1 MTRPVWGERSNERD
15 DEAAIARDSAFR
27 VCGGGTV
34 ISCCSIFSSWRRING
49 TKRWQAIPLT
59 LVPGRQM
66 RLDDL
71 QVVIVGG
78 ATGGGSAAL
87 LLARAGAR
95 VTLVERVAQLRA
107 VGAGIAIAENGMA
120 VLESLGLAPALDAAR
135 EVRGMRV
142 TDAAGRT
149 LLAPPDPTPRVR
161 MVRRATLQG
170 VLLDAVAAAPRIER
184 LFGVEV
190 VRATPDGAVD
200 VHDPDGTRT
209 LGADLVVGAD
219 GVHSRVREGGA
230 FGARVWSTGIRYV
243 RGLVQDDLAEGMEA
257 WTSAGLFGSFAV
269 DGGTYFYASCA
280 TRECRAALDARD
292 LDALRAAWSRAYAPA
307 GRILGALPGFD
318 QLLVNEVVRVD
329 CARWWDGRLSL
340 LGDAAHAMAPNL
352 GQGANSA
359 LVDAAVLLDELR
371 RAGSLAEALGA
382 YDARRR
388 PAVRRV
394 ADTAGRLGRLAEANG
409 PVMRAL
415 RDRVLL
421 PVAGLFS
428 TERMTAVVLQEPTS
442 TLLAIGRA

>member
-1 MTRPVWGERSNERD
+1 
-15 DEAAIARDSAFR
+15 
-27 VCGGGTV
+27 
-34 ISCCSIFSSWRRING
+34 
-49 TKRWQAIPLT
+49 
-59 LVPGRQM
+59 M

-71 QVVIVGG
+71 SVVIVGG
-78 ATGGGSAAL
+78 ATGGCSAAL

-95 VTLVERVAQLRA
+95 VTLVERVAQPRA

-120 VLESLGLAPALDAAR
+120 VLESLGLAPALGAAR

-149 LLAPPDPTPRVR
+149 LLAPPEPAPRVH

-170 VLLDAVAAAPRIER
+170 VLLDAVAAEPRIER
-184 LFGVEV
+184 LFGAEV
-190 VRATPDGAVD
+190 VRAAPEGVVEVRDAEC
-200 VHDPDGTRT
+200 TRT
-209 LGADLVVGAD
+209 LRGDLVVGAD

-230 FGARVWSTGIRYV
+230 FGALARSTRIRYV
-243 RGLVQDDLAEGMEA
+243 RGLVREDLAEGVEA

-269 DGGTYFYASCA
+269 DGGTYFYASCG
-280 TRECRAALDARD
+280 TRECRVALDARD
-292 LDALRAAWSRAYAPA
+292 LDALRDAWSRAYAPA
-307 GRILGALPGFD
+307 ERILGALPAFD

-329 CARWWDGRLSL
+329 CARWWDGRLAL

-371 RAGSLAEALGA
+371 RAGSLDEALGA

-388 PAVRRV
+388 PAVKRV
-394 ADTAGRLGRLAEANG
+394 ADTADRLGRLGEATG
-409 PVMRAL
+409 PVTRAL

-421 PVAGLFS
+421 PAAGMLS
-428 TERMTAVVLQEPTS
+428 SERTAAMVLQEPAS
-442 TLLAIGRA
+442 TLLTIGRA